1 MSDIA
6 STAKKRKA
14 IDMGTKS
21 AILQELSAGVKNG
34 DLCKKYGLSKSII
47 STIAKDKEKIM
58 AAMSMNGDCSARKR
72 LRHAAYKGVEDA
84 LFKWF
89 LDART
94 MNVPISRP
102 LLLGKARD
110 FAFLL
115 NFTEFSPGNGWLHR
129 FKERHG
135 IVYKSIVGEAAS
147 VDIER
152 AERWLVD
159 NFDEI
164 YSYSERDVYN
174 ADETALFNQMRP
186 VRTRALKGDKCIGG
200 KHSKVRIT
208 VLLCCYVDDS
218 DRSLP
223 FVIRTAKKLR
233 CFTNP
238 LPVRYRDSAKAWMAR
253 ELFAEWL
260 TELDN
265 AMVKQKRK
273 ILLIL
278 DNCSAHHVNP

>member
-34 DLCKKYGLSKSII
+34 DLCKKYGLSKSTI

-58 AAMSMNGDCSARKR
+58 AAMSMNGDRSARKR
-72 LRHAAYKGVEDA
+72 LRHAAYKGVEDS

-94 MNVPISRP
+94 KNVPISRP

-129 FKERHG
+129 FKECHG

-152 AERWLVD
+152 AEQWLVD
-159 NFDEI
+159 NLDEI

-186 VRTRALKGDKCIGG
+186 VRKRTRERATNASVG
-200 KHSKVRIT
+200 S
-208 VLLCCYVDDS
+208 
-218 DRSLP
+218 
-223 FVIRTAKKLR
+223 TAR
-233 CFTNP
+233 CG
-238 LPVRYRDSAKAWMAR
+238 
-253 ELFAEWL
+253 
-260 TELDN
+260 
-265 AMVKQKRK
+265 
-273 ILLIL
+273 
-278 DNCSAHHVNP
+278 